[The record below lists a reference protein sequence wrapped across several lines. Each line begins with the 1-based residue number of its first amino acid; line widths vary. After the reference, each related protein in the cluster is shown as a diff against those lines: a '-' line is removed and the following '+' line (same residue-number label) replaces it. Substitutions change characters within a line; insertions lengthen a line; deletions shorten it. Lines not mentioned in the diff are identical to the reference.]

1 MISSKITS
9 KAQTTVPRPVRAAL
23 KLGMGD
29 TIIYT
34 IEADHVV
41 MTKAA
46 APTADSPTNAYD
58 EWNSEN
64 DRRAYDKL

>member
-9 KAQTTVPRPVRAAL
+9 KAQTTVPRSVRAAL
-23 KLGMGD
+23 RLGVGD

-34 IEADHVV
+34 IDGDQVSIA
-41 MTKAA
+41 KAVA
-46 APTADSPTNAYD
+46 STADSPTAAYD
-58 EWNSEN
+58 EWDSDS